1 MATNAVRGR
10 RQASRPIPAAA
21 TSSTTAI
28 PLMRTGLSQVPS
40 SRTAISFTGV
50 GAASTATEPT
60 AISGEAAG
68 RDIAAATAWPTPSAA
83 DADSTPASAC
93 VDFRGVPMLSLRSR
107 RSRGWA
113 VPGGGD
119 TLPG

>member
-1 MATNAVRGR
+1 VTPPGQQADPSGRDQQHDGDPADENRFVPGSSSGTAVFF
-10 RQASRPIPAAA
+10 S
-21 TSSTTAI
+21 
-28 PLMRTGLSQVPS
+28 
-40 SRTAISFTGV
+40 GV

-60 AISGEAAG
+60 AIGGEAAG

-93 VDFRGVPMLSLRSR
+93 VGFRGVPHDSHSEPPVVRMGRD
-107 RSRGWA
+107 G
-113 VPGGGD
+113 VGD